1 MAEAAVAA
9 ARPAAGG
16 ASDQLGRA
24 FGPGRIPRPA
34 GRLAGLPRDGVR
46 HAADG
51 SRGRGRIWRRVR
63 RQRQQRWRRL
73 LGRRRLVRRRR
84 RQRPMVGAMAA
95 DEPVDLSPQDRQRI
109 SAAIQAAE
117 RRTTGEIVCVLARHS
132 AESTALPIL
141 LAALAALAL
150 PWLLVGLTTLPVLII
165 LSLQLALFLGLA
177 AMLSVPRVRVGLL
190 PKATRQAIAHRAAME
205 QFMLR
210 GIGRTEGRTGVLVFV
225 SLAERYARI
234 VADEA
239 IAARVA
245 QAEWQSAIDALVDH
259 MRRGRIADGF
269 VEAIERCGVVLATH
283 FPAKAD
289 ERSELPDGIYLI

>member
-1 MAEAAVAA
+1 ME
-9 ARPAAGG
+9 
-16 ASDQLGRA
+16 
-24 FGPGRIPRPA
+24 
-34 GRLAGLPRDGVR
+34 
-46 HAADG
+46 
-51 SRGRGRIWRRVR
+51 
-63 RQRQQRWRRL
+63 
-73 LGRRRLVRRRR
+73 
-84 RQRPMVGAMAA
+84 A
-95 DEPVDLSPQDRQRI
+95 DEPVDLSPHDRQRI

-165 LSLQLALFLGLA
+165 LSLQFALFLGLA

-239 IAARVA
+239 IASRVA
-245 QAEWQSAIDALVDH
+245 QADWQSAIDALVEPH
-259 MRRGRIADGF
+259 AARPHRRRLRRGDRALRRRARHALPRESGRAQRAAGQD
-269 VEAIERCGVVLATH
+269 
-283 FPAKAD
+283 
-289 ERSELPDGIYLI
+289 LPDLSAGLGSHSPANRRSRRRKASTITPRFMCASVGAVAATWDTMPGASDTGSA